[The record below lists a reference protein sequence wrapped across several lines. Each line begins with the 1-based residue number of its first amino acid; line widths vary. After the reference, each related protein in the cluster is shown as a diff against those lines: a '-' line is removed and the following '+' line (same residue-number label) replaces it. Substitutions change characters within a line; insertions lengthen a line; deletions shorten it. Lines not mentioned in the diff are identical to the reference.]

1 MKCSRCGEECRD
13 NQAFCLKC
21 GNPLLVV
28 PDMDV
33 VEKEIARDVRNTI
46 DGNDTSVR
54 KNKIDGDT
62 KQVPTDRVKR
72 TDSASNKLSD
82 TMDFLEDEFY
92 VDTMPEH
99 DVEAE
104 LSLLDIQEI
113 EEEERQERAR
123 KRAVEKDREKERA
136 KELKYEVDGIGFG
149 GKAPKFPQEEEENG
163 KVQEVKAE
171 KKMFKVK
178 AIVFSVIA
186 VIVVVI
192 VLILMAMHGKGN
204 NNSKSFT
211 KAYNE
216 GYDYYAAKN
225 YKSALNSFLTA
236 KKLVDNDNDRIKV
249 NKSLLDTYE
258 NLEGTEDDQIRIL
271 KELIELDSDNADY
284 YKKLVAIYYDNE
296 MEGEIADLLESID
309 DVSLKSD
316 LSEYSVTSPK
326 FSEEEGEYDS
336 YISVR
341 LTSSAQD
348 IYYTTDGS
356 DPTTKS
362 TKYTDPIKID
372 KAGETTIKAFAV
384 NDKGLTSKISKA
396 TYKINPSEIAGPV
409 ISPSGGSYSSQQEI
423 TVEVPEGMKCYYTY
437 GDKEI
442 IPTAGDKE
450 YTEPIKMI
458 RGKNYF
464 MAILVSES
472 GAVSEV
478 SENIYQLSLTS
489 TVSYDEALDTV
500 KRYLTSEK
508 IATQL
513 NDEEYIKTD
522 GMIINFSYNSIACI
536 EGGEYYVINASEKD
550 SNGNVQGIVYYG
562 VETVYGT
569 LETLEKA
576 SSNTFKFVKTEEES
590 ESEKQSE

>member
-1 MKCSRCGEECRD
+1 MSYRRIGVKMKCNRCGEECRD
-13 NQAFCLKC
+13 NQAFCLRC
-21 GNPLLVV
+21 GNPLTN
-28 PDMDV
+28 
-33 VEKEIARDVRNTI
+33 EKN
-46 DGNDTSVR
+46 
-54 KNKIDGDT
+54 
-62 KQVPTDRVKR
+62 
-72 TDSASNKLSD
+72 TDSAKNTIVKGQTKNLSD
-82 TMDFLEDEFY
+82 TIDFLEDEFY
-92 VDTMPEH
+92 VDTMPENE
-99 DVEAE
+99 VEAE
-104 LSLLDIQEI
+104 LSLVDIQKI
-113 EEEERQERAR
+113 EEEERQERER
-123 KRAVEKDREKERA
+123 RRAIEREHEKERA
-136 KELKYEVDGIGFG
+136 KELKCEIDGIGFG
-149 GKAPKFPQEEEENG
+149 GKAPELIREEEESN

-186 VIVVVI
+186 VIVVAI
-192 VLILMAMHGKGN
+192 VVVFMLLSGKG
-204 NNSKSFT
+204 SKKSGSFT
-211 KAYNE
+211 KTYNE

-225 YKSALNSFLTA
+225 YKSALNSFLSA

-271 KELIELDSDNADY
+271 KELLELDPENTVY

-341 LTSSAQD
+341 LTSSAKD

-362 TKYTDPIKID
+362 EKYTDPIKLD
-372 KAGETTIKAFAV
+372 KAGEITIKAFAV

-409 ISPSGGSYSSQQEI
+409 ISPSGGSYTSQKEI
-423 TVEVPEGMKCYYTY
+423 TIEVPEGMKCYYTY
-437 GDKEI
+437 GDTEI

-450 YTEPIKMI
+450 YTEPVKMI

-464 MAILVSES
+464 LAILVSES

-500 KRYLTSEK
+500 KRYLTREN

-513 NDEEYIKTD
+513 NDEEYIKPD
-522 GMIINFSYNSIACI
+522 GMIINFSYNSIASI

-550 SNGNVQGIVYYG
+550 SNGNVQSIVYYG

-569 LETLEKA
+569 LETLEKVSA
-576 SSNTFKFVKTEEES
+576 NTFKFVKTEEES